1 MSGPVLNTF
10 ATSAEL
16 AEALATKTATQL
28 RTGIAAN
35 GTGRLVV
42 SGGRTPLGFF
52 AELRAADLDW
62 GRVHVFLADERWVPA
77 HSERANAAFVRK
89 HLLVSG
95 AQFADLYSKERSP
108 QEAAAA
114 LASHIAEIKRP
125 FDAVIL
131 GMGSDGHTAS
141 LFPDAPE
148 IAEALSPGADAAMV
162 LSPSSQPELRL
173 SLTPKALS
181 HTNFLALHIEGAEKR
196 AVLDA
201 ALGEGSAEEMPVRAI
216 LRNDIQPTQV
226 YWCP

>member
-10 ATSAEL
+10 ASSDEL
-16 AEALATKTATQL
+16 AEALATKTAMQL
-28 RTGIAAN
+28 RTGISAN
-35 GTGRLVV
+35 GIGRLVV

-52 AELRAADLDW
+52 GALRAADLNW
-62 GRVHVFLADERWVPA
+62 ERVRVFLADERWVPA
-77 HSERANAAFVRK
+77 RSERSNASFVRE
-89 HLLVSG
+89 HLLQG
-95 AQFADLYSKERSP
+95 RAQFADLYSEESSP

-114 LASHIAEIKRP
+114 LARQFAQMEHP

-148 IAEALSPGADAAMV
+148 IVQALSPGADAVMV
-162 LSPSSQPELRL
+162 MSPPSQPEIRL
-173 SLTPKALS
+173 SLTPKALIN
-181 HTNFLALHIEGAEKR
+181 TDFLALHIEGVEKR
-196 AVLDA
+196 AVFDVA
-201 ALGEGSAEEMPVRAI
+201 VGEGPDVEMPVRAI